1 MRKSIIAVLA
11 VVAALATTC
20 AARADHP
27 LSGQVDGG
35 WQNYPLSHVRREIF
49 CDGRPVLL
57 TGDHT
62 KLRLSG
68 DCPRVRVAG
77 RHNDIFVDLL
87 PGGMIEITGAH
98 NDVTWHAARP
108 YPRPRL
114 VNAGSRNTFHIA
126 TR

>member
-1 MRKSIIAVLA
+1 MRKSRIAVLA
-11 VVAALATTC
+11 AVVALATTG

-27 LSGQVDGG
+27 LSGQLDDG
-35 WQNYPLSHVRREIF
+35 WENFRVSHVHREIF

-77 RHNDIFVDLL
+77 WHNDIFVDLL
-87 PGGMIEITGAH
+87 PGGTIEITGAH
-98 NDVTWHAARP
+98 NDVTWHATRP